1 MIAAQIERAIEE
13 KERRCDKVRSC
24 LSGGQD
30 CRCRVVQ
37 LVDDSI
43 LAVRPPLEMKCTH
56 KMRYR
61 DAFLCTCPVR
71 KEAYKRY
78 KI

>member
-1 MIAAQIERAIEE
+1 MLQIPLEGNNTERAPE
-13 KERRCDKVRSC
+13 CDRAPSC
-24 LSGGQD
+24 PSRVKD

-37 LVDDSI
+37 LVDDAI
-43 LAVRPPLEMKCTH
+43 LAVRPPPEMKCSH

-71 KEAYKRY
+71 KETYKRY